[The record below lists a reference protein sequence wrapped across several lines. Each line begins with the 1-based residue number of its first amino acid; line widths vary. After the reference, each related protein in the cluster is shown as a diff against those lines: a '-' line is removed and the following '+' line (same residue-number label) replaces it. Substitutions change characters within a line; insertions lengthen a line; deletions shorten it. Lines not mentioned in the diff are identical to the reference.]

1 MRCKLCVY
9 SVVGIIFACVAVWY
23 FGYHRPKQQKMREY
37 QEIVISGY
45 NAVFSSE
52 TDVRNQCANVLIGA
66 MDSPLT
72 DEDKIK
78 IKVVCNCVVS
88 YTYEAIGNIIE
99 NNMNS
104 SGKELANSLVN
115 IKNNKNVA
123 INMAIESCIIDIMLA
138 GKARK

>member
-1 MRCKLCVY
+1 MKWKLY
-9 SVVGIIFACVAVWY
+9 ALSAIGITVACSAVWY
-23 FGYHRPKQQKMREY
+23 FAYQRPKQKKLREY
-37 QEIVISGY
+37 QEIIVSGY
-45 NAVFSSE
+45 NAVFTSE
-52 TDVRNQCANVLIGA
+52 TNVRNQCAKVLIGA